1 MKDEKINSCGCG
13 CGCEEEIEK
22 DTCGC
27 GEVEENCGCGC
38 GDNHHEDNHHEH
50 CGCGCEDEECGETIL
65 VDLQDENGNA
75 VTCEVIEEFEYKDNV
90 YALVQNPENNSVYLF
105 REEGQ
110 GDEVELVNPDEKEFE
125 EVTAYYENLQ

>member
-13 CGCEEEIEK
+13 CEEEIEK
-22 DTCGC
+22 DH
-27 GEVEENCGCGC
+27 CGCGC
-38 GDNHHEDNHHEH
+38 TDNHEDHCGCGCTDSHEDN
-50 CGCGCEDEECGETIL
+50 CGCGCEDEECGDTIL

-75 VTCEVIEEFEYKDNV
+75 VTCEVIEEFEYKDSV

>member
-13 CGCEEEIEK
+13 CEEEIENN
-22 DTCGC
+22 TCGC
-27 GEVEENCGCGC
+27 GEGEENCGCGC
-38 GDNHHEDNHHEH
+38 SDNHEEH
-50 CGCGCEDEECGETIL
+50 CGCGCGSEEVGETML

-75 VTCEVIEEFEYKDNV
+75 VTCEVIDEFDYKDKV
-90 YALVQNPENNSVYLF
+90 YALVQNPENKSVYLF
-105 REEGQ
+105 REESK

>member
-27 GEVEENCGCGC
+27 GEVEESCGCGSDNEEHHHDHC
-38 GDNHHEDNHHEH
+38 G
-50 CGCGCEDEECGETIL
+50 CGCGCEDEEAGETIL
-65 VDLQDENGNA
+65 VDLQDENGNS
-75 VTCEVIEEFEYKDNV
+75 VTCEVIDEFDYKEKT

-105 REEGQ
+105 REEIQ
-110 GDEVELVNPDEKEFE
+110 GDEVELVNPDENEFE

>member
-1 MKDEKINSCGCG
+1 MKDEKINSCGCGCG

-27 GEVEENCGCGC
+27 GEVEEN
-38 GDNHHEDNHHEH
+38 

-110 GDEVELVNPDEKEFE
+110 GDEVELVNPEEKEFD